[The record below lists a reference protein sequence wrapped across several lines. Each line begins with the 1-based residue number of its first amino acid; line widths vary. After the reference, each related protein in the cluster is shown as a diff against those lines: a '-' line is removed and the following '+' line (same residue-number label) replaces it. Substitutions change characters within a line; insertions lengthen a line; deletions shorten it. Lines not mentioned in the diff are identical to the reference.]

1 MTGLYPESHGIVG
14 NNFYDPA
21 TDKVFV
27 YTDPK
32 RSHDGYWWGGEP
44 VSSAQSV
51 SSSVSWVADVGDG
64 IERWLEHRCA
74 DVARPTNY
82 FKSRFA
88 NLLCTIRREFLMW
101 KRLEL
106 DLINSPG

>member
-1 MTGLYPESHGIVG
+1 MTGLHPESHGIVG
-14 NNFYDPA
+14 NSFYDPA
-21 TDKVFV
+21 IDKVFV

-44 VSSAQSV
+44 VSSAESIP
-51 SSSVSWVADVGDG
+51 SSVSWLADVGDSVEG
-64 IERWLEHRCA
+64 WLEHGCD

-88 NLLCTIRREFLMW
+88 NLLYTV
-101 KRLEL
+101 
-106 DLINSPG
+106 